1 MPSLWCASPEGGN
14 LQTFLQTCK
23 LYKRMV
29 CIHFGSAPTAP
40 SPSPIPH
47 HIESWEICEVPTGAH
62 IRAIRNT
69 RAGDK
74 RKKHSNRNKCRTKT
88 AKKILFFFFPIPFSF
103 FQRLHHVCHPPTQHT
118 NLSTSLCPIEHCKQ
132 SPQVATVHVATSSVM
147 RACVSQCH
155 SRTPAKPTRRK
166 NSLAEHAYQSCFRVF
181 FSRFGGARPR

>member
-74 RKKHSNRNKCRTKT
+74 RKKHSNRNKYRTKT
-88 AKKILFFFFPIPFSF
+88 AKKILFFFFSNSF
-103 FQRLHHVCHPPTQHT
+103 FFLSATAPRVSPTHPAHQLVHLALSYRALQTVAAGGHRARGHEQCDARVCF
-118 NLSTSLCPIEHCKQ
+118 
-132 SPQVATVHVATSSVM
+132 A
-147 RACVSQCH
+147 VSQQDTSKTH
-155 SRTPAKPTRRK
+155 TKK
-166 NSLAEHAYQSCFRVF
+166 KQ
-181 FSRFGGARPR
+181 PR